1 MDVRTLAILANILS
15 MARRLTRAQA
25 GTIYSCEADG
35 LRFLLTQNDTLAES
49 LGHAGSADLLDRPPL
64 AWTEPSIATY
74 VGRARTTLNI
84 PDAYDIPASAPY
96 AFNPRVDWLTG
107 FCTISMLVV
116 PLQVP
121 IDGILQLINA
131 TNAAGHIVPFSRE
144 AQSAVEELAL
154 GSDATSSA
162 TAAAERAERA

>member
-1 MDVRTLAILANILS
+1 VNVRTLAVVANVLS

-64 AWTEPSIATY
+64 AWTERSVATY
-74 VGRARTTLNI
+74 VGRAQTTLNI

-96 AFNPRVDWLTG
+96 AFNPRVDRLTG
-107 FCTISMLVV
+107 FRTVSMLVV
-116 PLQVP
+116 PLHAP

-131 TNAAGHIVPFSRE
+131 TNNAGQIVPFSRE
-144 AQSAVEELAL
+144 AQSMVEDLAF
-154 GSDATSSA
+154 GRDATASA
-162 TAAAERAERA
+162 MSAAARD